1 MHVLETYFSR
11 LQEIRSTERGTPELS
26 YRAALE
32 NLLNSVGSLLDPAV
46 QATAELADT
55 GAGRPDFGL
64 FDARSG
70 DLRGAVEV
78 KPLADD
84 VPQTADGRQVAR
96 YWKHYGCVL
105 VTNYRDFLLVVKE
118 PGDKTPRVEGRYRLA
133 ADEAAF
139 WHCKPHALAKQHGE
153 GLLDFLAGAMT
164 RTSPI
169 TRPTDLAADLA
180 RHAREAKRRLAEH
193 DISAV
198 GPLQNALEQAL
209 GLHFQGDEGAAF
221 FRSSLVQTLFYGLF
235 SGWMLWRQNRGH
247 PVPGVG
253 GERFDW
259 KGASEHLALPLI
271 GDLYEE
277 IARPRRLADLG
288 LREPLEWATASL
300 NRVVEDEFFQRFQTD
315 HAITLFYEP
324 FLQAFDPELRKEL
337 GVWYTPPEIVQY
349 MVGRVDQL
357 LRSELGIADGLADDQ
372 VFVLDPAAGTGSYL
386 VEVAR
391 RIHQTLTEQGHGS
404 LAAARV
410 KRALRTRI
418 FGFEILPAP
427 YVVAHLQLGVFL
439 RSLGVTLTD
448 RERFEVFLTNAL
460 TGWEPPKEPKH
471 ALLFPELEEEAER
484 ATTVKRN
491 QPILVVL
498 GNPPYNGF
506 AGVALEEEA
515 DLIRPYKDGLSQV
528 WGVKRQLLDDLYV
541 RFFRLG
547 ERRISEVGGRGVVCF
562 ISNYSWLD
570 GLSHPIM
577 RERLVKGFDQIWIDN
592 CNGDKYKTGK
602 RTPDGKSDQSMF
614 TTDSEAVGIQVGTAI
629 STLLKTGAVVTGNA
643 TVRYRDLWGLSNEK
657 RAALVASL
665 EIDDIASR
673 YDTVEPSR
681 EKRWVLI
688 PGDHAINWSCWPQV
702 TDVFK
707 ENFKGVQPGR
717 GGSLVSIDRDPLR
730 KRMQDYFDKRL
741 SNEDMRARHPDLMH
755 DEARYSAFAMRTSI
769 VNGGAKFSE
778 DNIVA
783 IEWLPFDIRHIYWEP
798 SGKLLNEKRADFMEQ
813 VDGSN
818 FFLAMTQ
825 KPRKGKFSPPLVT
838 PRLGSYYVFDPYTS
852 YFPRSLRYD
861 DLHGA
866 GSEAAVCDDII
877 KSCCEAWGIEP
888 VDPDRVSSTTSAAES
903 VADDLF
909 FHVLAILWAPGY
921 SSENAGALRQDWPRV
936 PIPADRG
943 LLVESARLGRAVAE
957 LLLPDRPVR
966 GVTCGTI
973 RPELRSLGVPSK
985 VGGGNIDPAA
995 DLKVEATWGFF
1006 GAKNAVMC
1014 GKGRTA
1020 PSSVDPTGGLDIFI
1034 NDRVYW
1040 QNVPVDVWAMTI
1052 GGYPVVKKWLSYR
1065 EFRVLGRP
1073 LLQDEMT
1080 YITEV
1085 VRRLKAL
1092 LLMGESLDANYR
1104 AAASSAMEL
1113 GKPF

>member
-1 MHVLETYFSR
+1 MHVLETYLNR
-11 LQEIRSTERGTPELS
+11 LHEIRATNRGTPELS

-32 NLLNSVGSLLDPAV
+32 NLLNAVGGGLDLEL

-55 GAGRPDFGL
+55 GAGRPDFGV
-64 FDARSG
+64 FEKRSG
-70 DLRGAVEV
+70 NFRAAVEV
-78 KPLADD
+78 KRVEEDT
-84 VPQTADGRQVAR
+84 PQTADGRQVAR

-118 PGDKTPRVEGRYRLA
+118 PDAKTPSVVGRYQLA
-133 ADEAAF
+133 AGEESF
-139 WHCKPHALAKQHGE
+139 WRGKPRTVAKEHGQ

-164 RTSPI
+164 RIAPI
-169 TRPTDLAADLA
+169 ARPADLAADLA

-193 DISAV
+193 DMSAV
-198 GPLQNALEQAL
+198 EPLQEAMEQAL

-235 SGWMLWRQNRGH
+235 SSWMLWRQNR
-247 PVPGVG
+247 PS

-259 KGASEHLALPLI
+259 RGASEYLALPLI

-300 NRVVEDEFFQRFQTD
+300 NRVVEEEFFQRFQTD

-391 RIHQTLTEQGHGS
+391 RIHHTLIEQGQGS

-439 RSLGVTLTD
+439 RSLGASLTG

-460 TGWEPPKEPKH
+460 TGWEPPKEPKRT
-471 ALLFPELEEEAER
+471 LLFPELEEEAER

-491 QPILVVL
+491 QPILVIL

-506 AGVALEEEA
+506 AGVAQVEEKDLLKPYFEGLEQY
-515 DLIRPYKDGLSQV
+515 DVQVRGLH
-528 WGVKRQLLDDLYV
+528 DLYV
-541 RFFRLG
+541 RFYRLG
-547 ERRISEVGGRGVVCF
+547 ERRIADVGRRGIVCF
-562 ISNYSWLD
+562 ISNFSWLD
-570 GLSHPIM
+570 GQSHPVM
-577 RERLVKGFDQIWIDN
+577 RKRFLDAFDRIWVDN
-592 CNGDKYKTGK
+592 CNGDKYRTGK
-602 RTPDGKSDQSMF
+602 RTPDGKPDQSMF
-614 TTDSEAVGIQVGTAI
+614 TTDTQAVGIQVGTAI
-629 STLLKTGAVVTGNA
+629 AAMVKTGRQHADGEMA
-643 TVRYRDLWGLSNEK
+643 TVQYRDLWGLSNDK
-657 RAALVASL
+657 RAELLDSL
-665 EIDDIASR
+665 AQGEVSSR
-673 YDTVEPSR
+673 YDVLEPSR
-681 EKRWVLI
+681 ELRFI
-688 PGDHAINWSCWPQV
+688 FSPGASSRNYASWPRLAELFV
-702 TDVFK
+702 DYFT
-707 ENFKGVQPGR
+707 GVKTSR
-717 GGSLVSIDRDPLR
+717 DELVVDIDREELLSRLR
-730 KRMQDYFDKRL
+730 RYFNPAVT
-741 SNEDMRARHPDLMH
+741 SETIA
-755 DEARYSAFAMRTSI
+755 DECPIAMRE
-769 VNGGAKFSE
+769 GKRFSARKTRE
-778 DNIVA
+778 QLIERGLLETNIVRFSYRPLDDR
-783 IEWLPFDIRHIYWEP
+783 WLYWEP
-798 SGKLLNEKRADFMEQ
+798 LGKLLDEKRAEYFPQ
-813 VDGSN
+813 VWSGNVAFTAAS
-818 FFLAMTQ
+818 AI
-825 KPRKGKFSPPLVT
+825 RKGAVEGPLPLVHVGCIHLIERT
-838 PRLGSYYVFDPYTS
+838 ANIFTLLHRPGES
-852 YFPRSLRYD
+852 
-861 DLHGA
+861 LHGA
-866 GSEAAVCDDII
+866 KLESNLKPAIIAAL
-877 KSCCEAWGIEP
+877 CESDGTA
-888 VDPDRVSSTTSAAES
+888 VLAPDGHNYTAAAMAAAE
-903 VADDLF
+903 DLF
-909 FHVLAILWAPGY
+909 YHIMAVLWSPAY
-921 SSENAGALRQDWPRV
+921 RSENEAALRQDWPRV
-936 PIPADRG
+936 PIPGDRD
-943 LLVESARLGRAVAE
+943 LLSESAGLGRAVAD
-957 LLLPDRPVR
+957 LLLPDQPVR

-973 RPELRSLGVPSK
+973 RPELRGLGVPSN
-985 VGGGNIDPAA
+985 VGGGNIDPGA

-1014 GKGRTA
+1014 GKGKTV
-1020 PSSVDPTGGLDIFI
+1020 PSTVNANAAVDVYI

-1040 QNVPVDVWAMTI
+1040 QNVPLDVWAMTI

-1065 EFRVLGRP
+1065 EFRVLRRP
-1073 LLQDEMT
+1073 LLQEEMT

-1104 AAASSAMEL
+1104 AAATGAMEF
-1113 GKPF
+1113 GKSS